1 MRSLIIIACGFA
13 LLALALLAGR
23 ALGARRQAG
32 YAFIAVWFVA
42 AAVNL
47 WIGVAAAGYGV
58 AEEEAPIFLMI
69 FLPPAVAAWLAIRRT

>member
-47 WIGVAAAGYGV
+47 WVGVATAGYGG
-58 AEEEAPIFLMI
+58 AEEAPIFLMI
-69 FLPPAVAAWLAIRRT
+69 FLPPALAAWLAIRRT